1 MTAALHVIPGTAP
14 RSTANRSEQDRR
26 IRKAKRLAE
35 VLAAHDA
42 TAEQAAD
49 LPQPGRA
56 MCAALAGVQ
65 VPSERTWA
73 TTVAL
78 LRMWEVER

>member
-1 MTAALHVIPGTAP
+1 VTAAFHVIPGTAP
-14 RSTANRSEQDRR
+14 HSRVDRHEVTRR